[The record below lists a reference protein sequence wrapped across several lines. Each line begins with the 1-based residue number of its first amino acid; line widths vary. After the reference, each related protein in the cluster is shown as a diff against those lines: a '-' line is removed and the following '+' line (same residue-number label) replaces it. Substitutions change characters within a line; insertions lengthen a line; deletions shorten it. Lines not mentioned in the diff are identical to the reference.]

1 MNKNDLSNA
10 LTEVELSHKRGS
22 AVFEEITRNL
32 FEDTT
37 PNPEYSCQYEHYV
50 ALADTS
56 CGRISGMNETIVYHG
71 VSFHL
76 IPGQKPCFQYD
87 IERAVYPS
95 ISPPI

>member
-1 MNKNDLSNA
+1 MKKNDLSNA

-50 ALADTS
+50 VLADTVNK
-56 CGRISGMNETIVYHG
+56 CLYQTGK
-71 VSFHL
+71 L
-76 IPGQKPCFQYD
+76 IGKLQED
-87 IERAVYPS
+87 IRHE
-95 ISPPI
+95 